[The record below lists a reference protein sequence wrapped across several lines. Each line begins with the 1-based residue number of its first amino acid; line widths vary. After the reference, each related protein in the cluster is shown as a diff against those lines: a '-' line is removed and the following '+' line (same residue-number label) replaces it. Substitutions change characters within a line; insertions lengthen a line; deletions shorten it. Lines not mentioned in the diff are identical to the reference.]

1 MTSYSLVQRALHW
14 LVALSLAA
22 LYLLGLWMTTRAGAN
37 LWDDQT
43 NLLYGL
49 HKALGATVLLM
60 MVLRVFFKLRTP
72 APGYPASVAPAIAW
86 TAKLMHA
93 LLYALLLAVPLLGWA
108 GVTAY
113 PALITISGYHLPPMP
128 GVVQNETLAKQLFA
142 LHGLLAFT
150 LGALVLCHIAAA
162 LVHLVF
168 KRDGVFERMWP
179 AK

>member
-128 GVVQNETLAKQLFA
+128 AVVQNETLAKQLFA